1 MANTDRLKELLKN
14 NINPPTPSNTSTSN
28 FRKSA
33 FEVEMSNIS
42 PVANIKVVG
51 VGGAGNNA
59 VNRMIDAGVE
69 GIEFIAINT
78 DAQALFNSKASTRI
92 NIGRATTRGLGAGAN
107 PDIGKKSAEESSEE
121 IKNALAGADM
131 VFVTCGLGGG
141 TGTGAAP
148 VVAEIAKSL
157 GALVVGVVTKP
168 FSFE

>member
-14 NINPPTPSNTSTSN
+14 NLNPPTPPAQQNN
-28 FRKSA
+28 ARKSA
-33 FEVEMSNIS
+33 FEVDMNSIS

-51 VGGAGNNA
+51 VGGGGNNA
-59 VNRMIDAGVE
+59 VNRMIDSGVE

-78 DAQALFNSKASTRI
+78 DAQALFSSKAPTRI

-107 PDIGKKSAEESSEE
+107 PDIGKKAAEESNEE
-121 IKNALAGADM
+121 IKNAIAGADM

-148 VVAEIAKSL
+148 IVAEIAKSV